1 MKVLVVD
8 DDVVSRMVLMHLIDS
23 CGSFDIL
30 EAEDGEDA
38 WQQMSDGLRPAICFC
53 DLRMPRL
60 SGMELLQRVKAHDAL
75 HTMPF
80 VMVTSATDSATI
92 DQAAGLGVNGYLVK
106 PFKGDD
112 VHAFM
117 APFSNAPN
125 AATAATSA
133 TSAPL
138 AVDEAPQASM
148 QRLGINAERL
158 LVYLGGFQAQVGA
171 ASTDIAALLASG
183 EHSAARL
190 RLERLHAGC
199 LTLGLNGAAAG
210 LQGLPEGRIDSAHVQ
225 LVLADTQ
232 GAVMRQGDAVRRLHA
247 PA

>member
-23 CGSFDIL
+23 CGTFEIL

-38 WQQMSDGLRPAICFC
+38 WQQISAGLRPAICFC

-60 SGMELLQRVKAHDAL
+60 SGMSLLERVKAHGAL
-75 HTMPF
+75 NTMPF

-106 PFKGDD
+106 PFKSDD
-112 VHAFM
+112 VKTFM
-117 APFSNAPN
+117 APFSNAPE
-125 AATAATSA
+125 
-133 TSAPL
+133 
-138 AVDEAPQASM
+138 AVNELPQASM
-148 QRLGINAERL
+148 QRLGIDAERL
-158 LVYLGGFQAQVGA
+158 FVYLGGFQAQVGA
-171 ASTDIAALLASG
+171 AGADIATLLANG
-183 EHSAARL
+183 DDGAARL

-199 LTLGLNGAAAG
+199 LTLGLNGAAVALSG
-210 LQGLPEGRIDSAHVQ
+210 FSEGCIDGARVE
-225 LVLADTQ
+225 LVLADTL
-232 GAVMRQGDAVRRLHA
+232 GVVMRQGEALKRVHA

>member
-38 WQQMSDGLRPAICFC
+38 WQQIAAGLRPAICFC

-60 SGMELLQRVKAHDAL
+60 SGMDLLQRVKAHGAL
-75 HTMPF
+75 DNMPF

-106 PFKGDD
+106 PFKGDE
-112 VHAFM
+112 VQTYM
-117 APFSNAPN
+117 APFSTAPE
-125 AATAATSA
+125 A
-133 TSAPL
+133 L
-138 AVDEAPQASM
+138 DEAPQASM
-148 QRLGINAERL
+148 QRLGISGERL
-158 LVYLGGFQAQVGA
+158 LVYLGGFQAQATAAGA
-171 ASTDIAALLASG
+171 DIAALLAG
-183 EHSAARL
+183 GDHDAARQ

-199 LTLGLNGAAAG
+199 LTLGLNGAATQLGGFA
-210 LQGLPEGRIDSAHVQ
+210 QGSPIDGARVQ
-225 LVLADTQ
+225 QALADTVA
-232 GAVMRQGDAVRRLHA
+232 AVMRQEEAARRLHA

>member
-8 DDVVSRMVLMHLIDS
+8 DDVVSRMVLMHLIDA
-23 CGSFDIL
+23 CGTFEIL

-38 WQQMSDGLRPAICFC
+38 WQQMAHGLRPAICFC

-60 SGMELLQRVKAHDAL
+60 SGMDLLQRVKAHGAL
-75 HTMPF
+75 VAMPF

-117 APFSNAPN
+117 APFSHVPN
-125 AATAATSA
+125 ASPT
-133 TSAPL
+133 P
-138 AVDEAPQASM
+138 VDESPQASM
-148 QRLGINAERL
+148 QRLGINADRL

-199 LTLGLNGAAAG
+199 LTLGLNGAAAA
-210 LQGLPEGRIDSAHVQ
+210 LSGLPEGRIDSARVQ